1 MVCNSGKESKVKI
14 PANLLAEDVGQ
25 YHNFLLRCRGFAEL
39 KSGRGDFICK
49 ITFNFFKESLSVVS
63 NGL

>member
-39 KSGRGDFICK
+39 KSGRGYFICK
-49 ITFNFFKESLSVVS
+49 ISERVDVQFF
-63 NGL
+63 